1 MGIQIT
7 GYNEMYS
14 NYRQASIP
22 KVSEQTLLEQQK
34 QAEQSKRL
42 PEQVVIPQEQPARI
56 NNASLEDISLT
67 LKVDDFDLV
76 GKDSNIETLDMQK
89 AVSNMQK
96 DQVLQEYNYFVGSVN
111 DISLSD
117 SAEDGIMI
125 QKF

>member
-1 MGIQIT
+1 
-7 GYNEMYS
+7 MYS

-22 KVSEQTLLEQQK
+22 KVSEQTVLEQQK

-42 PEQVVIPQEQPARI
+42 PEQVVIAQEQPAKI
-56 NNASLEDISLT
+56 NNASLEDISLD

-76 GKDSNIETLDMQK
+76 GKDSNIDSLDMQK

-111 DISLSD
+111 NISLSD
-117 SAEDGIMI
+117 SLEDGIMI